1 MNILV
6 INCGSS
12 SIKFAVL
19 HLEGGS
25 HRSVLT
31 GLLERIGQG
40 QGLLR
45 LSAMEA
51 LPPQAVAAADHR
63 EAFAAVFAALGR
75 HLADVPLAAVGHR
88 VVHGGTAFS
97 EAALID
103 EGVIAAIRQLI
114 PLARLHNPVNLLGI
128 EICRAAFPQL
138 PQVAVFDTAFHQ
150 TLPSHAYRYAVPAD
164 WYRDLGIRRYGF
176 HGTAHQ
182 YLVEQAQAHCGRPLN
197 LITLH
202 LGNGASACAV
212 RQGRCV
218 DTSMGFTPLEGL
230 VMGTRSGD
238 LDPAAALFAA
248 GRFGIE
254 RTETALL
261 HDSGMQGL
269 CGSNDL
275 RDILQRAQAGD
286 EPAQLALDLYCYRVR
301 KYLGAYFAVLGS
313 VDAVVFSGGVGEN
326 AAEVRVR
333 ICDGLDSLGLHLDRA
348 VNLAPPDCGVAELQA
363 AGSTVRVFRIRA
375 NEELAI
381 ARQTAL
387 VAGGSG
393 CGVDGPAVRR

>member
-19 HLEGGS
+19 ELAGDC
-25 HRSVLT
+25 HRTLLS
-31 GLLERIGQG
+31 GLLERIGEPRG
-40 QGLLR
+40 VLR
-45 LSAMEA
+45 LTLPEAAA
-51 LPPQAVAAADHR
+51 LPSEPVAAADHR

-75 HLADVPLAAVGHR
+75 HLTGVEPAAVGHR

-97 EAALID
+97 RAARVD
-103 EGVIAAIRQLI
+103 DAVIAAIRQLI

-128 EICRAAFPQL
+128 EICRAAYPHL

-150 TLPSHAYRYAVPAD
+150 TLPPHAYRYAIPAA
-164 WYRDLGIRRYGF
+164 WYRELGIRRYGF

-182 YLVEQAQAHCGRPLN
+182 YLAERAQAHCGRPLN

-202 LGNGASACAV
+202 LGNGASACAI

-248 GRFGIE
+248 GRMGIE
-254 RTETALL
+254 KAETALL
-261 HDSGMQGL
+261 YDSGMQGL

-275 RDILQRAQAGD
+275 RDILGRAEAGD
-286 EPAQLALDLYCYRVR
+286 EAAQLAVEAYCHRVR
-301 KYLGAYFAVLGS
+301 KYLGAYYAVLGS
-313 VDAVVFSGGVGEN
+313 VDALVFSGGVGEN
-326 AAEVRVR
+326 AVEIRRRV
-333 ICDGLDSLGLHLDRA
+333 CEGLEGLGIRLDPA
-348 VNLAPPDCGVAELQA
+348 ANAAPAATEVAELQA
-363 AGSTVRVFRIRA
+363 AGSPVRVLRIRA

-381 ARQTAL
+381 AFQTARL
-387 VAGGSG
+387 LESV
-393 CGVDGPAVRR
+393 